1 MSETNMGERIEAGR
15 LRQALATLV
24 NPGEARVKQVDG
36 LRAIAII
43 WVFILHCIWCIG
55 MFIPRDALMAV
66 VNEHATHPLFTF
78 FIRGDLG
85 VDLFFVISGFLISG
99 MLVRELETRGE
110 INLLQFYSRRL
121 LRLMPAYVVVL
132 LLFCLLSG
140 ENWRFAWANLLYVNN
155 FIPTAQQCMKWAWS
169 LAIEEQFYLLF
180 PLLLL
185 LCGTSA
191 RRNLAVMV
199 ALAGVG
205 IAIRAWLI
213 RSHGVELP
221 IIIHERI
228 APQPFE
234 SYNDV
239 FYVKPYTRFGALLI
253 GVAVTELMRGPYR
266 RWVVD
271 TPWSAALLL
280 AVGIASWV
288 WVIAPPVFL
297 PGSEWSAV
305 FSLTYLSAYHTVF
318 AIGAAAFLLAGF
330 AARGV
335 GAWWGR
341 LLAAKAWHPI
351 ARLSYS
357 TYLLHPIIIFG
368 VYTLIGLK
376 EVPSVA
382 QLLGAMTLCWALTLA
397 LSLLLYAYVEL
408 PFMRMRSAFTRVR
421 LSRE

>member
-1 MSETNMGERIEAGR
+1 MRR
-15 LRQALATLV
+15 ALATLV
-24 NPGEARVKQVDG
+24 DPGEARVKQVDG
-36 LRAIAII
+36 LRAIAIL
-43 WVFILHCIWCIG
+43 WVFILHCIWCVG

-99 MLVRELETRGE
+99 MLVRELETRGG

-180 PLLLL
+180 PWLLLM
-185 LCGTSA
+185 CGTSA

-199 ALAGVG
+199 TLAGLGV
-205 IAIRAWLI
+205 ALRAWLVW
-213 RSHGVELP
+213 SHGVELP
-221 IIIHERI
+221 IVIHERI
-228 APQPFE
+228 DPQPFE

-253 GVAVTELMRGPYR
+253 GVAVTELMRSPYR

-271 TPWSAALLL
+271 TPWSAVLLL
-280 AVGIASWV
+280 WVGIMSWG
-288 WVIAPPVFL
+288 WVIAPPIFK
-297 PGSEWSAV
+297 PGTEWSTT
-305 FSLTYLSAYHTVF
+305 FSLMYLSAYHTVF
-318 AIGAAAFLLAGF
+318 AIGTAAFLLASF

-357 TYLLHPIIIFG
+357 TYLIHPIIIFG
-368 VYTLIGLK
+368 FYTLIGLK
-376 EVPSVA
+376 EVPSMA
-382 QLLGAMTLCWALTLA
+382 QLLGAMALCWTLTMA
-397 LSLLLYAYVEL
+397 LSLLLYTYVEL
-408 PFMRMRSAFTRVR
+408 PFMRMRPALSHVR